1 MTTQELELAIQLS
14 TRIETLKEQRTNF
27 LAAFPVSNPTPR
39 ITGGVSPYNGM
50 EFPVFDIATLTKLIT
65 DMEQDYDNEIASLEA
80 QLAAL

>member
-14 TRIETLKEQRTNF
+14 TRIDNLKELKKTF
-27 LAAFPVSNPTPR
+27 FEAFNVSNPKPR

-50 EFPVFDIATLTKLIT
+50 EFPIYNIATSTKLIS